1 MLSNKSQDNWLR
13 HIIKLTWKLAVLKK
27 VPTGLRLAL
36 LLASHSLTRG
46 WATLRLI
53 PDSAFSFSSCS
64 SSWPA
69 SRPSSSSLIP
79 GRAHTAAGASSAAR
93 GRERAATYLLAS
105 VRTRSRFQLRL
116 KLKWL
121 STFHLFVNS
130 SQVTWS
136 PVSQTKKSQ
145 IRQQT
150 VLV

>member
-1 MLSNKSQDNWLR
+1 MLTTSQDNRLR

-53 PDSAFSFSSCS
+53 PDSGFSFSSCS

-93 GRERAATYLLAS
+93 GRERAATYLLAVS

-130 SQVTWS
+130 SQVNWS

-145 IRQQT
+145 IRQQA

>member
-1 MLSNKSQDNWLR
+1 MLTTSKDNWLR

-53 PDSAFSFSSCS
+53 PDSGFSFSSCS

-93 GRERAATYLLAS
+93 GRERTATYLLAS

-121 STFHLFVNS
+121 TFHLFVNS

>member
-13 HIIKLTWKLAVLKK
+13 RIIKLTWKFAVLKK

-53 PDSAFSFSSCS
+53 PDSAFSSCS
-64 SSWPA
+64 SSLPA

-79 GRAHTAAGASSAAR
+79 LRAHTAAGASSAAR
-93 GRERAATYLLAS
+93 GRERAATYLLA
-105 VRTRSRFQLRL
+105 VRTCSKFRLRL

-121 STFHLFVNS
+121 STFQLFVNS

-145 IRQQT
+145 IRQQA

>member
-93 GRERAATYLLAS
+93 GRERAATYLLA

-116 KLKWL
+116 KLKWP
-121 STFHLFVNS
+121 TFHLFVNS

-145 IRQQT
+145 IRQ